1 MSAVRRLAALL
12 AFAAGV
18 TAQDPESVAV
28 AQRAHGA
35 VSVRVDG
42 GRERRFVG
50 EAAAVRVEVRF
61 DRAFFRDHAAPLF
74 QRQLDVPLQVK
85 ATWLDGGDA
94 ATALPERAQS
104 GGARSRIVVN
114 ERVVAAE
121 ALADVVEDGRTF
133 GVLTFSRRLAP
144 RRAGRVELEA
154 PRVRFAAATQFR
166 DDFVNGRV
174 PVDRI
179 DCEVVGA
186 PSSWS
191 VEDVPQAGRP
201 ASFCGAVGV
210 LQLEAKAAS
219 TQVGADGRIEVTLVV
234 RGDGD
239 LASWSL
245 PQLAIPGFYVLG
257 ALDRGGKNE
266 RAFAL
271 ELELLDA
278 SLSAVPPIELA
289 SFDAE
294 SATFVVAATAPVA
307 FEVTAPLA
315 SRATVAVGS
324 RATDA
329 PAIAGSSTNM
339 RAEDFDAPSSRAL
352 PPDAQRLSDAFVVA
366 SLAAPWALCICAM
379 ALRARRRRAVP
390 PVDPLAAAAAFEL
403 AAANGSADLLE
414 PYESWI
420 AARCGID
427 ALPVADADVEAALA
441 HAGLPGELALRA
453 VALRRSLSASRY
465 KGMSAAAR
473 VAAQRF
479 VEEAERAFAA
489 AGANGGAR

>member
-1 MSAVRRLAALL
+1 MNAARRFAALL
-12 AFAAGV
+12 ALVAGV
-18 TAQDPESVAV
+18 AAQDSQSV
-28 AQRAHGA
+28 AQRAQGA

-50 EAAAVRVEVRF
+50 EAAVVRVEVRF
-61 DRAFFRDHAAPLF
+61 DRAFFQEHAAPLF

-85 ATWLDGGDA
+85 AMWLDGGDA
-94 ATALPERAQS
+94 ASALPEAPRS
-104 GGARSRIVVN
+104 GGSRSRVVVN
-114 ERVVAAE
+114 ERVVEAE
-121 ALADVVEDGRTF
+121 VLADVVEDGRTF
-133 GVLTFSRRLAP
+133 GVLAFSRRIAP
-144 RRAGRVELEA
+144 RRAGRVELDA

-179 DCEVVGA
+179 DCEVVGSPFLWA
-186 PSSWS
+186 

-201 ASFCGAVGV
+201 ASFCGAIGV

-219 TQVGADGRIEVTLVV
+219 TKVGADGRIEVTLVV

-239 LASWSL
+239 LASWPL
-245 PQLAIPGFYVLG
+245 PQLSIPGFHVLG
-257 ALDRGGKNE
+257 ALDRGGKGE
-266 RAFAL
+266 RTFAL

-278 SLSAVPPIELA
+278 RVAAVPPIELA

-294 SATFVVAATAPVA
+294 SASFVVAATAPVA
-307 FEVTAPLA
+307 FELTAPLA
-315 SRATVAVGS
+315 SRAAVESGS
-324 RATDA
+324 RAVDA
-329 PAIAGSSTNM
+329 PATAG
-339 RAEDFDAPSSRAL
+339 RVEDFDAPSSRAL
-352 PPDAQRLSDAFVVA
+352 PPDAQRLPDALVLA
-366 SLAAPWALCICAM
+366 SLVAPFALFLGAM
-379 ALRARRRRAVP
+379 ALRGRRRGAAPR
-390 PVDPLAAAAAFEL
+390 VDPLAAAVAFEV

-414 PYESWI
+414 PYERWL
-420 AARCGID
+420 AARCGIA
-427 ALPVADADVEAALA
+427 ALPVADADVEAALS
-441 HAGLPGELALRA
+441 HAGLAGDLALRA